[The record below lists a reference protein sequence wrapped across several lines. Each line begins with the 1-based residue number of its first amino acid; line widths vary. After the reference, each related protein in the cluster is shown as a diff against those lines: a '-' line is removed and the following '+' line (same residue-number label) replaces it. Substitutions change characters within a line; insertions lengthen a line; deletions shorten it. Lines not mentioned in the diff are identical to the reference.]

1 MNILL
6 FKNFVVVKNFI
17 VFLPKIH
24 EPSEQKL
31 ETWSSLVGRRVSIDL
46 ALVVGSI
53 QQQKHKILIFF

>member
-6 FKNFVVVKNFI
+6 FKNVVVVVKNFI

-31 ETWSSLVGRRVSIDL
+31 ETWSSSVAKGLV
-46 ALVVGSI
+46 
-53 QQQKHKILIFF
+53 

>member
-6 FKNFVVVKNFI
+6 FKTVVVKNFI

-31 ETWSSLVGRRVSIDL
+31 ENMELFSSQRASIDL
-46 ALVVGSI
+46 AL
-53 QQQKHKILIFF
+53 L